1 MDTIKLHLFG
11 KDKEDFEVLASL
23 IQDAAVPIS
32 EIKFDFKKNQFFIV
46 CSRFVWENN
55 FHDKENKRVVTGIC
69 FDDVLNVKKKNLPK
83 SDSMQVLNFLTVKK
97 TVAFIE
103 LIFADNILIRLEGK
117 KISFRIDDLNKEWPT
132 IFSPIHSIK

>member
-1 MDTIKLHLFG
+1 MDSIKLHLFG
-11 KDKEDFEVLASL
+11 RDKEDFEVLASL

-32 EIKFDFKKNQFFIV
+32 EIKFDLMKNQFFLV

-55 FHDKENKRVVTGIC
+55 FNGKENKRVVTGIC
-69 FDDVLNVKKKNLPK
+69 FENVLNVKKKNFPR
-83 SDSMQVLNFLTVKK
+83 SDTLQVLNFLTVKK
-97 TVAFIE
+97 TVSFTE

-117 KISFRIDDLNKEWPT
+117 KITFRIDDLNKEWPT

>member
-1 MDTIKLHLFG
+1 MDSIKLHLFG

-32 EIKFDFKKNQFFIV
+32 EIKFDLIKNQFFLV

-55 FHDKENKRVVTGIC
+55 FNGNENKRVVTGIC
-69 FDDVLNVKKKNLPK
+69 FENVLNVKKKNFPR
-83 SDSMQVLNFLTVKK
+83 SDTLQVLNLLTVKK
-97 TVAFIE
+97 TVVFTE

-117 KISFRIDDLNKEWPT
+117 NITFRIDDLNKEWPT

>member
-32 EIKFDFKKNQFFIV
+32 EIKFNLSKNQFFIV
-46 CSRFVWENN
+46 CSRFVWENKI
-55 FHDKENKRVVTGIC
+55 HDKENKRVVTGIC
-69 FDDVLNVKKKNLPK
+69 FDNISNVKKKNYPK
-83 SDSMQVLNFLTVKK
+83 SDTLQVLNFLTIKK
-97 TVAFIE
+97 TDQFVE
-103 LIFADNILIRLEGK
+103 LIFADNILIKLEGK

-132 IFSPIHSIK
+132 IFSPLHSIN

>member
-1 MDTIKLHLFG
+1 MDSIKLHLFG

-32 EIKFDFKKNQFFIV
+32 EIKFDLIKNQFFLV

-55 FHDKENKRVVTGIC
+55 FNGNENKRVVTGIC
-69 FDDVLNVKKKNLPK
+69 FENVLNVKKKNFPR
-83 SDSMQVLNFLTVKK
+83 SDTLQVLNLLTVKK
-97 TVAFIE
+97 TVLFTE

-117 KISFRIDDLNKEWPT
+117 KITFRIDDLNKEWPT

>member
-1 MDTIKLHLFG
+1 MDSIKLHLFG

-32 EIKFDFKKNQFFIV
+32 EIKFDLIKNQFFLV
-46 CSRFVWENN
+46 CSRFVWENSFN
-55 FHDKENKRVVTGIC
+55 SRENKRVVTGIC
-69 FDDVLNVKKKNLPK
+69 FENVLNVKKKNFPR
-83 SDSMQVLNFLTVKK
+83 SDTLQVLNLLTVKK
-97 TVAFIE
+97 SVSFTE

-117 KISFRIDDLNKEWPT
+117 KITFRIDDLNKEWPT

>member
-1 MDTIKLHLFG
+1 MDSIKLHLFG

-32 EIKFDFKKNQFFIV
+32 EIKFDLIKNQFFLV

-55 FHDKENKRVVTGIC
+55 FNGNENKRVVTGIC
-69 FDDVLNVKKKNLPK
+69 FENVLNVKKKNFPR
-83 SDSMQVLNFLTVKK
+83 SDTLQVLNLLTVKK
-97 TVAFIE
+97 TVSFTE

-117 KISFRIDDLNKEWPT
+117 KITFRIDDLNKEWPT

>member
-32 EIKFDFKKNQFFIV
+32 EIKYDLIKNQFFIV

-55 FHDKENKRVVTGIC
+55 IHNKENKRVVTGIC
-69 FDDVLNVKKKNLPK
+69 FDDVLNVKKKE
-83 SDSMQVLNFLTVKK
+83 FT
-97 TVAFIE
+97 
-103 LIFADNILIRLEGK
+103 
-117 KISFRIDDLNKEWPT
+117 
-132 IFSPIHSIK
+132 

>member
-11 KDKEDFEVLASL
+11 KDKKDFEVLASL

-32 EIKFDFKKNQFFIV
+32 EIKFDLIKSQFFIV

-55 FHDKENKRVVTGIC
+55 FSNKENKRVVTGIC
-69 FDDVLNVKKKNLPK
+69 FDDVLNVKKKNFPK
-83 SDSMQVLNFLTVKK
+83 SDSLQVFNFLTVKK
-97 TVAFIE
+97 TAAFIE
-103 LIFADNILIRLEGK
+103 LIFADNILIKLEGK
-117 KISFRIDDLNKEWPT
+117 NISFRIDDLNKEWPT

>member
-11 KDKEDFEVLASL
+11 KDKKDFEVLASL

-32 EIKFDFKKNQFFIV
+32 EIKFDLLKNQFFIV
-46 CSRFVWENN
+46 CSRFVWENS
-55 FHDKENKRVVTGIC
+55 FHNKENKRVVTGLC

-97 TVAFIE
+97 TAAYTE

-132 IFSPIHSIK
+132 IFSPMHNIK